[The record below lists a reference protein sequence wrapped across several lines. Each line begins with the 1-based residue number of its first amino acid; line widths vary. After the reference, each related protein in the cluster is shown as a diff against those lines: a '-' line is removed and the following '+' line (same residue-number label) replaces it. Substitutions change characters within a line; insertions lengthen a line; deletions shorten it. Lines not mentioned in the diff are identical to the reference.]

1 VNLQASSQL
10 QPAGPLPVTPQ
21 SSPAPAAPQGYAAAP
36 QGGYAAAP
44 QGGYAAAP
52 QGGYAAAPQGG
63 YAAAPQGGYA
73 AAPQYGYAPQPQY
86 GYPPAPTGPAYA
98 EFLVRFFAFLIDEFL
113 AVAGAGLTYGC
124 FVMLA
129 AMVGGIT
136 GGGEG
141 GLAGL
146 IIGFFFGGTAALL
159 AYITYF
165 VKLETG
171 PKQGTFGKQ
180 MLGVKICNAQGGRI
194 SVLQSL
200 GRLIVKNTFSLLF
213 FAIGYLMAAFTEKKQ
228 ALHDFVASTYV
239 VKA

>member
-1 VNLQASSQL
+1 MTCSQCGTQNENSAFCMRCGVNLQAAGQL
-10 QPAGPLPVTPQ
+10 QAASAAVSPQ
-21 SSPAPAAPQGYAAAP
+21 SSPAPAPALYTAPQP
-36 QGGYAAAP
+36 QS
-44 QGGYAAAP
+44 
-52 QGGYAAAPQGG
+52 
-63 YAAAPQGGYA
+63 
-73 AAPQYGYAPQPQY
+73 GYAPQPQY
-86 GYPPAPTGPAYA
+86 VYPPAPVGPAYA
-98 EFLVRFFAFLIDEFL
+98 DFLVRFFAFLIDEFL
-113 AVAGAGLTYGC
+113 AFAAAGLTYGC

-159 AYITYF
+159 AYLTYF